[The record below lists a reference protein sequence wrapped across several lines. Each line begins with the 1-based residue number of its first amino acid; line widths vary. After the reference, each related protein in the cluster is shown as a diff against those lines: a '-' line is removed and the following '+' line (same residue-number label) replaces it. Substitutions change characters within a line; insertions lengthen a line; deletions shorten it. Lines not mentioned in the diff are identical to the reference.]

1 MLLLQELTAWC
12 RSAGVAPSGGAQL
25 ARCTIAVS
33 PAQNRDDE
41 ANASSPFTSAPS
53 MMDALDNL
61 RDLPNVRVIQSR
73 VTQELIRGEIAEENV
88 HGKVRVVVSGPE
100 GFNLA
105 MKAMLH
111 VAGVA
116 EDSITILEA

>member
-1 MLLLQELTAWC
+1 MNVMQAFD
-12 RSAGVAPSGGAQL
+12 PSNTFAL
-25 ARCTIAVS
+25 IINSMAC
-33 PAQNRDDE
+33 
-41 ANASSPFTSAPS
+41 SSDFPSTSAPS

-61 RDLPNVRVIQSR
+61 RDMPNVRVIQSR
-73 VTQELIRGEIAEENV
+73 VTQELIRGEIAEGNV